1 MSVNIGIHSVWRK
14 ASDRA
19 LWQRIVDTAILH
31 HGARHGKSSISI
43 WGWGWVIEDR
53 VSFRDRLGF
62 KVKLGL
68 KLRKR
73 QMLGGE
79 GGVNVPQSY
88 RPSHGPA
95 AAGMQPD

>member
-1 MSVNIGIHSVWRK
+1 VTAHSGNVSSTRQYSITGH
-14 ASDRA
+14 A
-19 LWQRIVDTAILH
+19 TE
-31 HGARHGKSSISI
+31 KSSISI

-68 KLRKR
+68 KLRKG
-73 QMLGGE
+73 QMLGG

-95 AAGMQPD
+95 AAGMQPDIQSSAHLSR